1 MAGWLQ
7 RTGQMRGAVAGLQ
20 RTYDLSRT
28 WYEDRAAVSW
38 EPFGAEEAEAV
49 FRRHGLVGPFWSLT

>member
-1 MAGWLQ
+1 
-7 RTGQMRGAVAGLQ
+7 MRGAVAGLQ
-20 RTYDLSRT
+20 RIYDLSRT

-49 FRRHGLVGPFWSLT
+49 FRRHGLLGPFWSLT